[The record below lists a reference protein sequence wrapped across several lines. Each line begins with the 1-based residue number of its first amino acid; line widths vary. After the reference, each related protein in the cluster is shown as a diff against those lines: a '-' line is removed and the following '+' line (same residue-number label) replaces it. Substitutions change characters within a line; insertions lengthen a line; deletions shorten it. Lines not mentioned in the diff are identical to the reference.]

1 MVICKPDNT
10 LTSSFPFSSK
20 PPKLCIFEKIYFSA
34 PQGELNGRSIQMD
47 REAMGR
53 ILAREHPVEADAVI
67 GVPDSGMP
75 AAEGFAL
82 ESGIA
87 KVTGLVKNRYF
98 GRTFIAPDQVSRE
111 AAVRRK
117 LEVIKAKV
125 YQKRLAVVDDSI
137 IRGTTT
143 QALVR
148 ILREEGAAEVH
159 LRISSPPYRW
169 PCFYGMD
176 TRRRGEL
183 IANVITDKAELENF
197 FGVDSLEYL
206 SIEGLR
212 EAVGDTVRLN
222 GRKLST
228 GKFCL
233 ACMDGNYPT
242 DLPDNIKDELYP
254 DRKK

>member
-1 MVICKPDNT
+1 
-10 LTSSFPFSSK
+10 
-20 PPKLCIFEKIYFSA
+20 
-34 PQGELNGRSIQMD
+34 
-47 REAMGR
+47 MGR